1 MVLII
6 DNYDSFTFNLFQFI
20 GTLTEEV
27 MVCRNDKL
35 TVAEIKRLRPSHIIL
50 SPGPGFPKDAG
61 ICEEVLERL
70 QGQIPIL
77 GVCLGHQAIGRGI
90 QEAKS
95 YTLKSWC
102 MASKA

>member
-61 ICEEVLERL
+61 ICEEVLESARANTDFRRVP
-70 QGQIPIL
+70 GAS
-77 GVCLGHQAIGRGI
+77 GDRRGI
-90 QEAKS
+90 RRQS
-95 YTLKSWC
+95 HTR
-102 MASKA
+102 